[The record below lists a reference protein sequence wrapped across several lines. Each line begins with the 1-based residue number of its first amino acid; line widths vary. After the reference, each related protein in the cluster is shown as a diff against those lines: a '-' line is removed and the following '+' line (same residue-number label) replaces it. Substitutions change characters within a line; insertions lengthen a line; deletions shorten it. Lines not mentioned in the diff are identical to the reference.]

1 MAKKKYEGLYESHH
15 FKMLA
20 MLADKLE
27 CSQNEVL
34 REALDNLFIRHYDN
48 KKYRELI
55 QINDSK

>member
-34 REALDNLFIRHYDN
+34 REALDTLFIQHFGN

-55 QINDSK
+55 NS